1 MTSPRDASPR
11 SGLAP
16 ETFSPTIRPADDF
29 FRYVNGPWLATHVI
43 PDDRAGD
50 GHFYRLRDLSEER
63 VRAIIEDAPEDSQ
76 IGALYRSFM
85 DEERCDAVGTA
96 PLGPDLALV
105 DAAETPAA
113 LAVAL
118 GTLARTGIAGVISR
132 EVWADPGDPDR
143 MVLWLGQGGIGLPDE
158 AYYRE
163 AQHKDVRDKYV
174 AHVDRMA
181 GLAADA
187 LAAGSFSG
195 AGVLAFES
203 AIAKHHWDIVKSR
216 EADLTYNPT
225 TLGALETS
233 APGFPWRA
241 WADAV
246 GIPEGGRDKLVAQQP
261 SFFAELSDLWAGGAA
276 GLDLEAW
283 KAWLRWRIVS
293 GRSPYLT
300 RELSR
305 ANFDFYGT
313 VLSGAP
319 EQRDR
324 WKRGVGLVDGVLGE
338 AVGREYVARHF
349 PSNHKARMEELVA
362 NLVEAYR
369 RSIVALPWMTSETKD
384 RAIEKL
390 GQFTPKIGYPDRWRD
405 YSGLALDPSD
415 LMASVR
421 AATAF
426 EEDYDWGR
434 LMKPTDR
441 SEWFTFPQTVNAF
454 YNPTGNEIVFPAA
467 ILQPPFFDAEAD
479 DAVNYGAIGSVIG
492 HEIGHGFD
500 DQGSK
505 FDGKGRLDDWWT
517 EADRV
522 AFSERTKALIEQ
534 FDAYCPAQLG
544 PEHHVNGALTIGE
557 NIGDLAGV
565 EIGLKAYAISLGG
578 SLDDAPVLDGFTATQ
593 RYFLGYAVT
602 EQTLRRDEAL
612 ITQINSDPH
621 APEEFRINGVVRN
634 MDAWY
639 EAFGVGPDDAL
650 WLPPEKRV
658 SIW

>member
-1 MTSPRDASPR
+1 MTPARHASVR
-11 SGLAP
+11 SGLAR
-16 ETFSPTIRPADDF
+16 ESFSPTIRPADDF
-29 FRYVNGPWLATHVI
+29 FRYVNGPWLETHVI

-63 VRAIIEDAPEDSQ
+63 VRAIIEDAPENSQ

-85 DEERCDAVGTA
+85 DEGRCDALGTS
-96 PLGPDLALV
+96 PLGPDLALI
-105 DAAETPAA
+105 DAAETPES
-113 LAVAL
+113 LATVL
-118 GTLARTGIAGVISR
+118 GTLARSGVAGVISR

-143 MVLWLGQGGIGLPDE
+143 MVLWLGQAGIGLPDE

-163 AQHKDVRDKYV
+163 PQHEDVLHKYS
-174 AHVDRMA
+174 AHIDRMA
-181 GLAADA
+181 ALAADA
-187 LAAGSFSG
+187 LGAGSFTG

-203 AIAKHHWDIVKSR
+203 TIAKHHWDIVKSR

-225 TLGALETS
+225 TLDALEAAS
-233 APGFPWRA
+233 PGFPWRA
-241 WADAV
+241 WAGALAV
-246 GIPEGGRDKLVAQQP
+246 PEGAWDKLVAQQP
-261 SFFAELSDLWAGGAA
+261 SFFEALPSLWAGGTA
-276 GLDLEAW
+276 GLDLDEW
-283 KAWLRWRIVS
+283 KSWLRWRVVS
-293 GRSPYLT
+293 SRSPYLT
-300 RELSR
+300 AAISR

-319 EQRDR
+319 EQRER
-324 WKRGVGLVDGVLGE
+324 WKRGVALVDGVLGE

-349 PSNHKARMEELVA
+349 PASHKARMDELVA

-369 RSIVALPWMTSETKD
+369 HSIAGLAWMTDATKA
-384 RAIEKL
+384 RALEKL
-390 GQFTPKIGYPDRWRD
+390 DQFTPKVGYPDRWRD
-405 YSGLALDPSD
+405 YSGLELTPSN
-415 LMASVR
+415 LMANVR

-434 LMKPTDR
+434 LMRPTDR
-441 SEWFTFPQTVNAF
+441 DEWFTEPQTVNAF

-505 FDGKGRLDDWWT
+505 FDGKGRLEDWWT
-517 EADRV
+517 EADRE

-534 FDAYCPAQLG
+534 FDAYVPAQLG
-544 PEHHVNGALTIGE
+544 PEYHVNGALTIGE

-565 EIGLKAYAISLGG
+565 EIALKAYAISLGG
-578 SLDDAPVLDGFTATQ
+578 SLNDAPVLDGFTAAQ
-593 RYFLGYAVT
+593 RYFLGYATT
-602 EQTLRRDEAL
+602 EQTLRRNEAL
-612 ITQINSDPH
+612 ITQMSSDPH

-639 EAFGVGPDDAL
+639 EAFGVGPEDAL
-650 WLPPEKRV
+650 WLPPEERV

>member
-1 MTSPRDASPR
+1 MTPARDAPLR

-16 ETFSPTIRPADDF
+16 ETFSPTIRAADDF
-29 FRYVNGPWLATHVI
+29 FRYVNGPWLETHVI
-43 PDDRAGD
+43 PDDRSGD

-63 VRAIIEDAPEDSQ
+63 VRAIIEDAPEGSQ

-85 DEERCDAVGTA
+85 DEDRCAALGTS
-96 PLGPDLALV
+96 PLGPDLALI
-105 DAAETPAA
+105 DAAETPEAFA
-113 LAVAL
+113 TAL
-118 GTLARTGIAGVISR
+118 GTLARSGVAGVVSR

-163 AQHKDVRDKYV
+163 PQHKDVRDKYR

-181 GLAADA
+181 GLASDA
-187 LAAGSFSG
+187 LGARTFTG

-225 TLGALETS
+225 TLDALEATS
-233 APGFPWRA
+233 PGFPWRA
-241 WADAV
+241 WAGALAV
-246 GIPEGGRDKLVAQQP
+246 PEGGWDKLVAQQP
-261 SFFAELSDLWAGGAA
+261 SFFEQLSELWAGGTA

-283 KAWLRWRIVS
+283 KSWLRWRVVS
-293 GRSPYLT
+293 ARAPYLT
-300 RELSR
+300 AEISR

-319 EQRDR
+319 EQRER
-324 WKRGVGLVDGVLGE
+324 WKRGVALVDGVLGE

-349 PSNHKARMEELVA
+349 PSTHKTRMDELVA

-369 RSIVALPWMTSETKD
+369 RSMVALAWMTDATKE
-384 RAIEKL
+384 RALEKL
-390 GQFTPKIGYPDRWRD
+390 GQFTPKVGYPDRWRD
-405 YSGLALDPSD
+405 YAGLELTALD
-415 LMASVR
+415 LMANVR

-434 LMKPTDR
+434 LMRPTDR
-441 SEWFTFPQTVNAF
+441 DEWFTDPQTVNAF

-467 ILQPPFFDAEAD
+467 ILQPPFFDADAD

-517 EADRV
+517 EADRE
-522 AFSERTKALIEQ
+522 AFSERTRALIEQ
-534 FDAYCPAQLG
+534 FDAYSPAQLG
-544 PEHHVNGALTIGE
+544 SEHHVNGALTIGE

-565 EIGLKAYAISLGG
+565 EIALKAYAISLGG

-593 RYFLGYAVT
+593 RYFLGYATT
-602 EQTLRRDEAL
+602 EQTLRRNEAL
-612 ITQINSDPH
+612 MTQMSSDPH

-639 EAFGVGPDDAL
+639 QAFGVGPEDAL
-650 WLPPEKRV
+650 WLPPEERV

>member
-1 MTSPRDASPR
+1 MTPSRDASLR

-16 ETFSPTIRPADDF
+16 DTFSPTTRPADDF
-29 FRYVNGPWLATHVI
+29 FRYVNGPWLESHVI

-63 VRAIIEDAPEDSQ
+63 VRAIIEDSPEDSQ

-85 DEERCDAVGTA
+85 DEERCDARGTE
-96 PLGPDLALV
+96 PLGPDLSLID
-105 DAAETPAA
+105 DAHAPEA
-113 LAVAL
+113 LATTL
-118 GTLARTGIAGVISR
+118 GTLARSGVSGVISR

-163 AQHKDVRDKYV
+163 PQHKDVRDKYV

-181 GLAADA
+181 ELAADA
-187 LAAGSFSG
+187 LGAGTFTG
-195 AGVLAFES
+195 AGVLAFET
-203 AIAKHHWDIVKSR
+203 AFAEHHWDIVKSR

-225 TLGALETS
+225 TLDALEG
-233 APGFPWRA
+233 AAAGFPWRV

-261 SFFAELSDLWAGGAA
+261 SFFAELSDLWPGGKA
-276 GLDLEAW
+276 GLGLDEW
-283 KAWLRWRIVS
+283 KAWLRWRVVS
-293 GRSPYLT
+293 ARSPYLT
-300 RELSR
+300 RALSR

-349 PSNHKARMEELVA
+349 PATHKARMDELVA

-369 RSIVALPWMTSETKD
+369 QSIVALPWMTDQTKE
-384 RAIEKL
+384 RALEKL
-390 GQFTPKIGYPDRWRD
+390 GQFLPKIGYPGRWRD
-405 YSGLALDPSD
+405 YSGLDLDPSD
-415 LMASVR
+415 LMGNVR

-426 EEDYDWGR
+426 EEDYDWDR
-434 LMKPTDR
+434 LLKPTDR
-441 SEWFTFPQTVNAF
+441 AEWFTFPQVVNAY

-467 ILQPPFFDAEAD
+467 ILQPPFFDADAD

-505 FDGKGRLDDWWT
+505 FDGLGRLEDWWT
-517 EADRV
+517 EADRE
-522 AFSERTKALIEQ
+522 AFTERTRALIEQ
-534 FDAYCPAQLG
+534 FDAYWPAQLG
-544 PEHHVNGALTIGE
+544 PEHHVNGALTVGE

-578 SLDDAPVLDGFTATQ
+578 SIDDAPVLDGFTATQ

-602 EQTLRRDEAL
+602 EQTKRRDEAL

-650 WLPPEKRV
+650 WLPPEARV